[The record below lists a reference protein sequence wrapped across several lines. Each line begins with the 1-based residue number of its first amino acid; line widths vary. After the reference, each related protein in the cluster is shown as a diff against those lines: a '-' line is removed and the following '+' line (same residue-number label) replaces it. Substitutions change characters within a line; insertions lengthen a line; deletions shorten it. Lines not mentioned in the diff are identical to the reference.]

1 LTAAIHAGTRRGAHP
16 ALLALTV
23 ALSLSFAP
31 HSAAFAQAKAAPEN
45 SPAPTLSPYEQ
56 ATIDAAL
63 RASGDVAE
71 PHPEGKIFEGTD
83 VVALPVFEPRD
94 PLPELVRPLANA
106 FHATSRDFVIEREVL
121 LEPGELYDQAL
132 VDQSA
137 RNLRAL
143 VPLSLVLLVPVRG
156 SAEGRVRLLAITK
169 DVWSLRLNSSW
180 LFENGRLENL
190 TLQPAEENLLG
201 LHQMLLGNFVLDPAT
216 MQFGLS
222 YVFPRIGGSRIA
234 ATASGNAIINRDTGS
249 AEGSYGN
256 LQVGLPLYSIRQE
269 WAWSASFAWA
279 NQIARRFV
287 GGELTDF
294 DPSTGNCEATALA
307 QEQGAFDPSRC
318 QFHAEND
325 VGLLSL
331 TRSFGLDNKRDFT
344 LGFTATRNAYT
355 ASAIAALPAAEQQA
369 FLGTLVPLSDTE
381 IGPVAQVHFYSS
393 RFLDLLDFDALG
405 LTENLQR
412 GHDLT
417 LQVTPISRALGS
429 SRTFVDV
436 LAIAIYAVPLGD
448 GVARL
453 SVQSNTELAAGNVPD
468 ASLDASLRLE
478 SPLLPFG
485 RFLLDAR
492 VLNRYRNYLNLKV
505 TLGGDTRLR
514 GYPAAEFSGNDLMV
528 GNLEYRSIPLEI
540 LSVQVGGALFTDA
553 GDAFDRFNQLAL
565 KSSVGF
571 GLRLVFPQLQ
581 RSVLRVDIGFP
592 LTPGYWQGAPD
603 VVFTFGQAIPAIA
616 K

>member
-1 LTAAIHAGTRRGAHP
+1 MTAALHAGMRRGAHLAVLALAG
-16 ALLALTV
+16 ALLLPV
-23 ALSLSFAP
+23 
-31 HSAAFAQAKAAPEN
+31 AAFAQAPAAP
-45 SPAPTLSPYEQ
+45 SATPAPALSPYEQ

-63 RASGDVAE
+63 RANGAVVE

-106 FHATSRDFVIEREVL
+106 FHATSRNFVIEREVL

-156 SAEGRVRLLAITK
+156 SVEGRVRLLAITK

-190 TLQPAEENLLG
+190 ILQPAEENLFG

-216 MQFGLS
+216 TQFGLQ
-222 YVFPRIGGSRIA
+222 YVFPRIGGSRIT
-234 ATASGNAIINRDTGS
+234 ATVSGNTIINRDTGS
-249 AEGSYGN
+249 AEGSYGS
-256 LQVGLPLYSIRQE
+256 LAVGLPLYSIRQE
-269 WAWSASFAWA
+269 WSWSASFAWV

-287 GGELTDF
+287 GGEFTDF
-294 DPSTGNCEATALA
+294 NPSTGNCEATALA
-307 QEQGAFDPSRC
+307 QDQDAADPSRC
-318 QFHAEND
+318 QFHAETD
-325 VGLLSL
+325 VGLLSM

-344 LGFTATRNAYT
+344 LGFTGTRYAYS
-355 ASAIAALPAAEQQA
+355 ASAIAALPPADQRA
-369 FLGTLVPLSDTE
+369 FLQTLVPVADTQ
-381 IGPVAQVHFYSS
+381 IGPIAQVHFYSS
-393 RFLDLLDFDALG
+393 RFLDLLDFDSLG

-417 LQVTPISRALGS
+417 LQVSPITRALGS

-436 LAIAIYAVPLGD
+436 LAIAVYAVPLGD
-448 GVARL
+448 GVARA
-453 SVQSNTELAAGNVPD
+453 SVQSNTELAPGNLPD

-485 RFLLDAR
+485 RFLFDTRL
-492 VLNRYRNYLNLKV
+492 LNRYRNYLNLKT

-514 GYPAAEFSGNDLMV
+514 GYPAAEFSGNDLLV

-540 LSVQVGGALFTDA
+540 LSVQVGGVLFADA

-571 GLRLVFPQLQ
+571 GLRLAFPQLQ
-581 RSVLRVDIGFP
+581 RSVLRVDVGFP

>member
-1 LTAAIHAGTRRGAHP
+1 MAQP
-16 ALLALTV
+16 ALLLLTV
-23 ALSLSFAP
+23 ALALP
-31 HSAAFAQAKAAPEN
+31 IAAFAQAPVLPEYD
-45 SPAPTLSPYEQ
+45 SAPTLSPYEQ

-63 RASGDVAE
+63 SASGEVAE

-83 VVALPVFEPRD
+83 VVPLPVFEPRD

-106 FHATSRDFVIEREVL
+106 FHATSRNFVIEREVL
-121 LEPGELYDQAL
+121 LVPGELYDQAL

-156 SAEGRVRLLAITK
+156 SADGTVRLLAITK
-169 DVWSLRLNSSW
+169 DIWSLRLNSSW

-190 TLQPAEENLLG
+190 VLQPAEENLLG
-201 LHQMLLGNFVLDPAT
+201 LHQMLLGNFALDPAT
-216 MQFGLS
+216 MQFGLQ
-222 YVFPRIGGSRIA
+222 YVFPRIAGSRIT

-249 AEGSYGN
+249 AEGSTGT
-256 LQVGLPLYSIRQE
+256 LAVGLPLYSIRQE
-269 WAWSASFAWA
+269 WAWSASVAWV

-287 GGELTDF
+287 GGRFTDF
-294 DPSTGNCEATALA
+294 DPSTGHCVATALA
-307 QEQGAFDPSRC
+307 QDQSASDPSRC
-318 QFHAEND
+318 QLHAETD
-325 VGLLSL
+325 VGLLSI

-344 LGFTATRNAYT
+344 LGFTGTRHAYT
-355 ASAIAALPAAEQQA
+355 ASAIAALPLADQQA
-369 FLGTLVPLSDTE
+369 FRQTLVPLSDTQ
-381 IGPVAQVHFYSS
+381 IGPTAQVHFYSS
-393 RFLDLLDFDALG
+393 RFLDLLDFDSLG

-417 LQVTPISRALGS
+417 LQVSPITRALGS

-448 GVARL
+448 GVARF
-453 SVQSNTELAAGNVPD
+453 SVQSNTELAAGNLPD

-478 SPLLPFG
+478 SPLLNFG
-485 RFLLDAR
+485 RFLFDAR
-492 VLNRYRNYLNLKV
+492 LLNRYRNYLNLKS

-514 GYPAAEFSGNDLMV
+514 GYPAAEFSGNDLLV
-528 GNLEYRSIPLEI
+528 GNLEYRSIPLEF
-540 LSVQVGGALFTDA
+540 LSVQVGGVLFADS
-553 GDAFDRFNQLAL
+553 GDAFDRFNRIAL
-565 KSSVGF
+565 KSAVGA
-571 GLRLVFPQLQ
+571 GLRLAFPQLQ
-581 RSVLRVDIGFP
+581 RSVLRVDVGFP
-592 LTPGYWQGAPD
+592 ITPGYWRGAPD